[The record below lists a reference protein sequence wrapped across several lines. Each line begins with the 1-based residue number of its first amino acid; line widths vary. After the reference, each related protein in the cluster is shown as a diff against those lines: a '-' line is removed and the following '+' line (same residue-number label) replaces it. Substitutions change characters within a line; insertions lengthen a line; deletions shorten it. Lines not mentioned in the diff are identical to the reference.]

1 MKSPWPYLL
10 AALLT
15 TPTYAQPLKTI
26 LTCPLAGNSK
36 VSLLA
41 EPAEDG
47 HRLFVKLDGNTHIAF
62 TDMPQE
68 DFIGRIVLAKCVSS
82 TLIFAL
88 EYGSPYMKGVVL
100 RKNPVTHSVEQID
113 FAEKALPRWLYLGPR
128 QMRLVMPNEGYEVPT
143 KWLLYDY
150 VAGKGQAETAI
161 GINTLPKARGF
172 KVVRLKNRSNN

>member
-1 MKSPWPYLL
+1 MKSPWPYLI

-15 TPTYAQPLKTI
+15 TPAYAQPLKTI
-26 LTCPLAGNSK
+26 LTCPLAGHSK

-82 TLIFAL
+82 TLMFAL

-113 FAEKALPRWLYLGPR
+113 FAEKALPRWLYLGPQ

-143 KWLLYDY
+143 KLLLYDY

-161 GINTLPKARGF
+161 GIDTLPEARGF
-172 KVVRLKNRSNN
+172 KVVHLERRSSN

>member
-1 MKSPWPYLL
+1 MKSPWPYLF

-15 TPTYAQPLKTI
+15 TQAYAQPLKTI

-47 HRLFVKLDGNTHIAF
+47 HRLFVKLDGKTHIAF
-62 TDMPQE
+62 TDMPQA

-82 TLIFAL
+82 SLIFAL
-88 EYGSPYMKGVVL
+88 EYGSPYMKGVVM

-113 FAEKALPRWLYLGPR
+113 FAEKALPHWLYLGR
-128 QMRLVMPNEGYEVPT
+128 EQMRLVIPNLGYEVPT
-143 KWLLYDY
+143 KFLLYDY

-161 GINTLPKARGF
+161 GIDTPPETHGF
-172 KVVRLKNRSNN
+172 KVVHLEQRSGH